1 MPKFSFLPF
10 ILVILVALSACNEK
24 IDLVGDFKE
33 TAIVYSL
40 LDVSENT
47 HFIKVTR
54 AFIGPGN
61 SLEIAQIPDSSYFK
75 TVSGIVIELVDGIQT
90 KSWNLLDSTLINKST
105 EGVFYAPN
113 EKVKYFNGALNEDAQ
128 YKLELTITDAQD
140 RTFKVTGQT
149 TIVSGLKTSADIQ
162 TYRFEFADDPGSY
175 LSKGISVTAGNA
187 HVINAS
193 LEVNYTEFKPSGT
206 SPKMFSWNLGESE
219 TVPGGSTTFSVPG
232 ETFYNLIASNVS
244 NDAAVTKRNLTSIE
258 LVITGGSEELSNYMA
273 VNKPTSSLAQSKPT
287 YTNLTASEGNR
298 VIGIFASRQTYRV
311 NKPFINPNNTNL
323 RMMTQKSVA
332 ELCTGPITYQKL
344 FCSQHVGDQSFSY
357 HCQ

>member
-1 MPKFSFLPF
+1 MRNFSLFSLLT
-10 ILVILVALSACNEK
+10 LVLTVFSSCNEK

-33 TAIVYSL
+33 TAIVYGL
-40 LDVSENT
+40 LDISETT

-75 TVSGIVIELVDGIQT
+75 HVSGKVIELVDGIQT
-90 KSWNLLDSTLINKST
+90 KSWNLLDSTLVNKSS

-113 EKVKYFNGALNEDAQ
+113 EKVKYFSGTLNEDAQ
-128 YKLELTITDAQD
+128 YKLELTLTDAQD

-149 TIVSGLKTSADIQ
+149 TLVSGLKTSADIQ

-193 LEVNYTEFKPSGT
+193 LEVNYTEFKTAGT
-206 SPKMFSWNLGESE
+206 SAKLFNWNLGESE
-219 TVPGGSTTFSVPG
+219 SVPGGSTTFSVPG
-232 ETFYNLIASNVS
+232 ETFYNLIASNVT
-244 NDAAVTKRNLTSIE
+244 NDPAVTKRNLNSIE

-287 YTNLTASEGNR
+287 YTNLTATEGNR

-344 FCSQHVGDQSFSY
+344 FCSQHVGDQTFSY